1 MKIAVF
7 GDSFADY
14 KPYTHLNYVKDC
26 WIHQLEK
33 NYEVS
38 NFAESGSGLM
48 FSYNTFKNQNLNKF
62 DKIIFPGW
70 ELVELIPM
78 MLLSKK
84 EKNGIILESSIVE
97 TITTG
102 PLWLIK
108 KLIIRNMGHAYPSG
122 KLQSEILL
130 QAGFNGEEHVTHGV
144 GIPKRVMKEVIN
156 KEFNNYKY
164 LYVGRISEEKNLK
177 FIVNEFN
184 RNGKSLTI
192 VGDGPQ
198 RSELESISHS
208 NITYTGYVN
217 NADLGEVYRDH
228 HIFILP
234 SKSEPWGLVVEEA
247 LSYGLPVIV
256 SNHVGCYED
265 LVSRADTGIVFDLSD
280 ERSFARASCSLE
292 SNYDFYQKKV
302 QAVDFS
308 IRDQAQINA
317 YCLNDEK

>member
-1 MKIAVF
+1 MSDSSDIRNSDFIDGEMKFEYEILHDV
-7 GDSFADY
+7 SY
-14 KPYTHLNYVKDC
+14 
-26 WIHQLEK
+26 EK
-33 NYEVS
+33 RNKLLSLLKFLGVIF
-38 NFAESGSGLM
+38 NH
-48 FSYNTFKNQNLNKF
+48 KF

-70 ELVELIPM
+70 ELVELIPI

-84 EKNGIILESSIVE
+84 SKNGIVLESSIIE

-102 PLWLIK
+102 PLWLVK

-122 KLQSEILL
+122 KLQSDILSH
-130 QAGFNGEEHVTHGV
+130 AGFDGEEHVTHGV
-144 GIPKRVMKEVIN
+144 GIPKRVVKEIIN
-156 KEFNNYKY
+156 RKSKSYKY
-164 LYVGRISEEKNLK
+164 LYVGRISEEKNLD

-184 RNGKSLTI
+184 NNGKSLTI

-198 RSELESISHS
+198 RSELESISHG
-208 NITYTGYVN
+208 NIKFTGYVN
-217 NADLGEVYRDH
+217 NADLGGIYRDH

-280 ERSFARASCSLE
+280 EMSFARASCSLE

-317 YCLNDEK
+317 YCLNNEK